1 VSRRRFGLAAAAL
14 AAAHWPAFRAARAAG
29 GGPTAATLAA
39 GAATGAAFRPAFPA
53 APRRFAFAVIAD
65 TPYNALEERALA
77 QVLADFD
84 DGIRFVLH
92 LGDLKSG
99 WEPCSD
105 ELLERRAA
113 LIGAARAPLV
123 YVPGDNEWVDCAR
136 GGHDPLERLDWLRRR
151 FQSGRDGSWGTLG
164 VEQQSRSSPS
174 AGLPE
179 NLRWR
184 CEGALFLTLNLPG
197 SRNGLA
203 AGAALAA
210 HNEHRHAANEAWLR
224 AGFALA
230 EREHL
235 PVLVVAVHANPGFER
250 DGEAGWT
257 RNARPPGDDPYARF
271 RDLLRELVA
280 LYPGSVT
287 LLHGDT
293 HRFRHDRPLRD
304 ARGLPAPRL
313 QRVEAFGSPYSM
325 SWVRIEVDAGA
336 QTPLRVE
343 TRRVEPAASEPGSR

>member
-1 VSRRRFGLAAAAL
+1 VNRRRFGLAAG
-14 AAAHWPAFRAARAAG
+14 AFAVAQLTPVRAARA
-29 GGPTAATLAA
+29 
-39 GAATGAAFRPAFPA
+39 R

-65 TPYNALEERALA
+65 TPYNTLEERALA

-105 ELLERRAA
+105 ELLERRAT
-113 LIGAARAPLV
+113 LIGAARAPLLF
-123 YVPGDNEWVDCAR
+123 VPGDNEWVDCGR
-136 GGHDPLERLDWLRRR
+136 GGHDPLERLEWLRRR
-151 FQSGRDGSWGTLG
+151 WHSGADPAWSALG
-164 VEQQSRSSPS
+164 VDQQSRLSPS

-184 CEGALFLTLNLPG
+184 HEGALFLTLNLPG
-197 SRNGLA
+197 SRNGQA
-203 AGAALAA
+203 AGSALAA
-210 HNEHRHAANEAWLR
+210 HNEHRNAANEAWLR
-224 AGFALA
+224 AGFELA
-230 EREHL
+230 NRERL

-257 RNARPPGDDPYARF
+257 GNARRAEGDAYARF

-280 LYPGSVT
+280 GYPGSVA

-304 ARGLPAPRL
+304 ARGLPSPRL
-313 QRVEAFGSPYSM
+313 QRIEAFGSPYSM
-325 SWVRIEVDAGA
+325 SWVRIEVDAAA
-336 QTPLRVE
+336 QAPLRVDA
-343 TRRVEPAASEPGSR
+343 RRVEPVAPEPGGR